1 MHNKPFFETL
11 ERRALLAASA
21 GLQGVYFDN
30 SNFTGKTASRVDL
43 QVNFNWSGAPIS
55 GIGADTFS
63 VRWTGKVTPQTS
75 EKYTFYVNSNNG
87 ARLWVN
93 HKLLIDNWTSHN
105 TIENSGSIT
114 LKTKTS
120 YDIQLEFWDNTG
132 GATAQL
138 KWKTGTIAKG
148 TIPSARLS
156 PGTQNVKSMLD
167 HDLAFASA
175 QLKRTMSDLGN
186 NHSKFVNRTTSTGTW
201 NVVNADDWTSG
212 FLGGQMWQLF
222 NATGDSSWKT
232 NATSWTTPLAG
243 EATKQTGD
251 LAFQLMTTFKPLYD
265 ATGNAAYKQVLL
277 NAAASKETTWN
288 ETIGAFTTTWRKSNS
303 GNPAANFGVLMDQTT
318 DMQLMLWAAQNGGNP
333 NYYNQ
338 ALRHVRNVIANMVR
352 PDGSTYQWGYFNTAT
367 GNFVDGE
374 TYQGYANES
383 TWSRGQAWAIYAFSD
398 IAKTTGQADILAG
411 AQKVADWFI
420 AHLPSDSIPYW
431 DFNDPKIPNTFRDTS
446 AAAVAADG
454 LIQLSTL
461 VTDPTA
467 SAKYRSAAEKIL
479 TSLSNSKYL
488 AESSS
493 SSRGIL
499 LHGAQ
504 NVPNDAKSDDVS
516 LSFGDYYFLD
526 AINRY
531 RALA

>member
-1 MHNKPFFETL
+1 MFESL
-11 ERRALLAASA
+11 EDRRLMSSSV

-30 SNFTGKTASRVDL
+30 SNFTGTTKSRVDS
-43 QVNFNWSGAPIS
+43 QVNFSWSAAPIS

-75 EKYTFYVNSNNG
+75 EKYTFYVTSDNG

-93 HKLLIDNWTSHN
+93 HKLIIDNWTSHSK
-105 TIENSGSIT
+105 IENSGSIT
-114 LKTKTS
+114 LTAKKA

-132 GATAQL
+132 SATAQL
-138 KWKTGTIAKG
+138 KWKSNSVAKA
-148 TIPSARLS
+148 TIPSSRLL
-156 PGTQNVKSMLD
+156 PAVQNLKSMLD
-167 HDLAFASA
+167 HDLAFSSA

-186 NHSKFVNRTTSTGTW
+186 NHSKFVNRTNSNGTW

-212 FLGGQMWQLF
+212 FLGGQMWQMF
-222 NATGDSSWKT
+222 SATGDTSWKT
-232 NATSWTTPLAG
+232 NATAWTTPLAS
-243 EATKQTGD
+243 EATTQNGD
-251 LAFQLMTTFKPLYD
+251 LAFRLMTTYLPLYQ

-288 ETIGAFTTTWRKSNS
+288 ETIGAFTTTWRKSTS

-318 DMQLMLWAAQNGGNP
+318 DMQLMLWAAQNGGDP
-333 NYYNQ
+333 NYATQ

-352 PDGSTYQWGYFNTAT
+352 PDGSTYQWGYFNTT
-367 GNFVDGE
+367 SGGFVDGE
-374 TYQGYANES
+374 TYQGFANNS
-383 TWSRGQAWAIYAFSD
+383 TWARGQAWAIYAFSD
-398 IAKTTGQADILAG
+398 IAKTTNQPDILA
-411 AQKVADWFI
+411 AARKVADWFI

-431 DFNDPKIPNTFRDTS
+431 DFNDPKIPSTFRDTS

-467 SAKYRSAAEKIL
+467 SAKYKSAAEKIL
-479 TSLSNSKYL
+479 TSLSSSKYL

-504 NVPNDAKSDDVS
+504 NVPNDPKGDDVS

-531 RALA
+531 RALS